1 MGGTIEKRLL
11 PGILSRFDVEA
22 EALAER
28 LRAGSAGNAPEGAD

>member
-22 EALAER
+22 AALAAR
-28 LRAGSAGNAPEGAD
+28 LGAGDDAPAKD